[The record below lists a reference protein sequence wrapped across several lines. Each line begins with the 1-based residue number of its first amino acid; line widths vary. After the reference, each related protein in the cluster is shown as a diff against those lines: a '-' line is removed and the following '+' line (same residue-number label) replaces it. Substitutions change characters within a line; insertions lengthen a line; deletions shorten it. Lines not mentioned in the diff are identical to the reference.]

1 MCGTNDASVS
11 VPGNIVLDQDE
22 IGTANGGG
30 GPCQLN
36 INVYPNE
43 ASDWLLHSLLIWDS
57 GLSTATMKQVT
68 AALRE
73 VLDSGGDLLS
83 SVVCTDGL
91 ACVCGVGTYYD
102 PSQPSRCSCLEGY
115 AGTGSNC
122 TACGAGTYKDWQ
134 GPGDCL
140 PCEPGSFKNV
150 TGAGACSVCLAASTS
165 NAGAAECDACLP
177 NHGVFPLCICPSGTY
192 LNATSD
198 TCVTCPGGLTSSS
211 GSLSVADCV
220 NVQMNAVLQ
229 EHPASAIY
237 SAAAFDAGTL
247 QDLSGHGRDATVTAG
262 TVSRRTASGHGTSA
276 DVVALAGD
284 TSAKVL
290 WPVGSIPATFTVCSV
305 TRYDDLGG
313 SRLRILNCQSS
324 PSQPLNWL
332 HGHYGGMRGLAYYP
346 GFKTNQVNVG
356 TATDWLVMCGTSDAG
371 VPAPGNIVLDQDEIG
386 IANGGAGPCQ
396 LAINYDQPSDWL
408 VHSLLIWD
416 SGLSTATMK
425 QVTAALRE
433 ALDSGEDL
441 VYSDVCTDGLAC
453 VCGVGTYYDPSE
465 PSRCHNCP
473 GASTSAAGAT
483 SVAACDCLPNH
494 GSFPFCI
501 CSSGTY
507 LNATSGPCVSCP
519 GGLSSSSGSLSVADC
534 VVEMQMNSNAVLQEH
549 PASAIYSAAAFDA
562 GTLQDLSGH
571 GRDATVTA
579 GTVSL
584 RTASGHGASA
594 AVVALAGSNS
604 DEVLWPVGSIPATFT
619 VCSVTRYDDL
629 GTPNVGTATD
639 WLVMCGTSDA
649 GVAVPGNIVLDQ
661 DEIGIANGGA
671 GPCQLNIN
679 YWQPSDWLVHSVL
692 IWDSGLSTATM
703 KQVTAAL
710 REALDSGGDLLSS
723 TVCTDGLACVCGVG
737 TYYD

>member
-1 MCGTNDASVS
+1 M
-11 VPGNIVLDQDE
+11 E
-22 IGTANGGG
+22 
-30 GPCQLN
+30 
-36 INVYPNE
+36 
-43 ASDWLLHSLLIWDS
+43 
-57 GLSTATMKQVT
+57 
-68 AALRE
+68 
-73 VLDSGGDLLS
+73 
-83 SVVCTDGL
+83 
-91 ACVCGVGTYYD
+91 
-102 PSQPSRCSCLEGY
+102 
-115 AGTGSNC
+115 C
-122 TACGAGTYKDWQ
+122 TACDAGTFKASTGAGACSLCQAGTFQ
-134 GPGDCL
+134 
-140 PCEPGSFKNV
+140 NT
-150 TGAGACSVCLAASTS
+150 TGAGACSVCPAASTS
-165 NAGAAECDACLP
+165 AAGAASVSECDACLP
-177 NHGVFPLCICPSGTY
+177 NHGAFPLCICPSGTY
-192 LNATSD
+192 RDATGD
-198 TCVTCPGGLTSSS
+198 TCVSCPGSLSSAS
-211 GSLSVADCV
+211 GSLSVGDC
-220 NVQMNAVLQ
+220 MNSNTVLQ
-229 EHPASAIY
+229 EHPASGIYTASAFDAGTLQDLSGHGRDATVMAGTVSLRTASGHGASAAVVALAGSNSDEHPASAIY

-313 SRLRILNCQSS
+313 SR
-324 PSQPLNWL
+324 
-332 HGHYGGMRGLAYYP
+332 
-346 GFKTNQVNVG
+346 FKTNQVNVG

-507 LNATSGPCVSCP
+507 LNATR
-519 GGLSSSSGSLSVADC
+519 GLSSSSGSLSVADC
-534 VVEMQMNSNAVLQEH
+534 VMNSNAVLQEH

-562 GTLQDLSGH
+562 GTLQDL
-571 GRDATVTA
+571 
-579 GTVSL
+579 
-584 RTASGHGASA
+584 
-594 AVVALAGSNS
+594 
-604 DEVLWPVGSIPATFT
+604 
-619 VCSVTRYDDL
+619 
-629 GTPNVGTATD
+629 
-639 WLVMCGTSDA
+639 
-649 GVAVPGNIVLDQ
+649 
-661 DEIGIANGGA
+661 
-671 GPCQLNIN
+671 
-679 YWQPSDWLVHSVL
+679 
-692 IWDSGLSTATM
+692 
-703 KQVTAAL
+703 
-710 REALDSGGDLLSS
+710 
-723 TVCTDGLACVCGVG
+723 
-737 TYYD
+737 